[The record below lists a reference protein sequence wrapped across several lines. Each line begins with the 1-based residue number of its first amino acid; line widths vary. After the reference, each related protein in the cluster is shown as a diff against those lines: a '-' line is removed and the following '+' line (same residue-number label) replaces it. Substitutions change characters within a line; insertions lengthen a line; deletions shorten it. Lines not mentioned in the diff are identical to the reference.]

1 MTLNKAGRTKAA
13 KARKLRETVS
23 YRVFLIGRAWG
34 GFDGTYSYTFAHNP
48 SESEVKAA
56 AGDFESVEDFETQE
70 VRTIYYTDGERR
82 IVKTVRPW
90 SNVESI
96 DKYCDANLERETIC
110 NSGNYVSG

>member
-90 SNVESI
+90 SSVESF
-96 DKYCDANLERETIC
+96 DKYCDANGC
-110 NSGNYVSG
+110 